1 MTSDDPAVVPAADTP
16 APTRRRSRLLL
27 LFGAIAIGVI
37 GIDALSKVIVVNTV
51 DPGRPVRLLGGALYL
66 SLTRNS
72 GAAFSMASDYT
83 WVLSLLAI
91 LVVSGIVWYA
101 ARKLGST
108 GWAVALG
115 MIAGGALGNLID
127 RLFRY
132 PGFLHGHVVDFIS
145 VFHPYGGYFA
155 IFNLADSSLVIGV
168 CLVILLELR
177 GRRIDGTLM
186 VKETKPAETTEQP
199 KQPAEGGAGES

>member
-1 MTSDDPAVVPAADTP
+1 MTSDDPAVVS
-16 APTRRRSRLLL
+16 APGTLAPRRSRSLL
-27 LFGAIAIGVI
+27 LFGSVALGAIGV
-37 GIDALSKVIVVNTV
+37 DALSKVIIVSSLE
-51 DPGRPVRLLGGALYL
+51 PGRPVRLLGGALYL

-83 WVLSLLAI
+83 WVLSLLAMA
-91 LVVSGIVWYA
+91 VVTAIVWYA
-101 ARKLGST
+101 ARNLGST

-145 VFHPYGGYFA
+145 VFHPHGGFFA
-155 IFNLADSSLVIGV
+155 IFNLADSSLVLGV

-177 GRRIDGTLM
+177 GRRINGTLA
-186 VKETKPAETTEQP
+186 VKESKVSKTAEKPDRAAQ
-199 KQPAEGGAGES
+199 GGAGES